1 MRGGVICVVIQYVS
15 SVILR
20 SIISG
25 VHTFEKKTF
34 KTFNFFNC
42 VISILRT
49 TSNTEY
55 NATKGLS
62 LTSNAGRDDMI
73 FDPPKFQIPK
83 I

>member
-55 NATKGLS
+55 NATNNGS
-62 LTSNAGRDDMI
+62 DDRSRN
-73 FDPPKFQIPK
+73 DGSSRVRQL
-83 I
+83 